1 MAVKVDLVK
10 RKLKAQPGRKAQYR
24 YHLRWFEN
32 GVRHGETTG
41 TGDKV
46 QAESLLKRRWA
57 ELNGIV
63 ARPVAP
69 EPDRPK
75 FTWPECAEALERAM
89 TADNL
94 RPNSIASAL
103 ISFDGLRRMFP
114 DAASPADIT
123 PEMATEFKRRRSE
136 AGHSPWTIRSDLS
149 TLKATFGK
157 WLCSECGFLTS
168 NPFKDV
174 KAPRC
179 DDPEVRIVS
188 AAEQDELFAWIAER
202 WNGWALPAT
211 YLRVAS
217 LLGWRAMEIGSIRE
231 DDLLADGFVRVV
243 AATSKTRRVKHGW
256 LPPELYDALKACSS
270 NGWAFG
276 RFADELRRLLM
287 LWKQQ
292 PNHAARVRKFGPERL
307 VGWMQDE
314 LKRFNDEK
322 AAAVAKARAEGNKA
336 ADWQPFTLHDFR
348 RTAITGMQMAGVSEK
363 EASVMVGATPEVIRK
378 HYEKLD
384 QQAIARRNVE
394 RRLGIVGQNA
404 SAVRQATNQGQ
415 PRLTTSDQLGQ
426 VAS

>member
-1 MAVKVDLVK
+1 
-10 RKLKAQPGRKAQYR
+10 
-24 YHLRWFEN
+24 
-32 GVRHGETTG
+32 
-41 TGDKV
+41 
-46 QAESLLKRRWA
+46 
-57 ELNGIV
+57 
-63 ARPVAP
+63 
-69 EPDRPK
+69 
-75 FTWPECAEALERAM
+75 M

-103 ISFDGLRRMFP
+103 ISFEGLRRMFP
-114 DAASPADIT
+114 EAAGPADIT
-123 PEMATEFKRRRSE
+123 PAIATEFKRKRAE
-136 AGHSPWTIRSDLS
+136 KGHSPWTIRSDLS

-157 WLCSECGFLTS
+157 WLVKECGFLVD

-188 AAEQDELFAWIAER
+188 AAEQDELFAWFGER
-202 WNGWALPAT
+202 WNNWQLPLT
-211 YLRVAS
+211 YLRVAA

-231 DDLLADGFVRVV
+231 EDLLADGFVRVV

-256 LPPELYDALKACSS
+256 LPPELFDALKACSS
-270 NGWAFG
+270 GGSTFG
-276 RFADELRRLLM
+276 RFPDELRRLLM

-292 PNHAARVRKFGPERL
+292 PNHAARVRKFAPERL
-307 VGWMQDE
+307 VGWMQHE
-314 LKRFNDEK
+314 LQRFNNEK
-322 AAAVAKARAEGNKA
+322 LAAVAKARSAGKTV
-336 ADWQPFTLHDFR
+336 ADWHPFTLHDFR

-363 EASVMVGATPEVIRK
+363 ETSVMVGATPEVIRK

-404 SAVRQATNQGQ
+404 SAVRQATNQTQ